1 MAERIKGDFNMANI
15 IDGKAFAAT
24 IRLQVKEDADRLIE
38 QSKVEPCLAVV
49 LVGENPASKV
59 YVGAKTKM
67 AAECNIKTKDYK
79 LDDTTD
85 QDTLLKLIKMLN
97 EDPDTHGI
105 LVQLPLPKQIDER
118 SVIDAIA
125 VEKDVDGFHAINAG
139 RLSIG
144 GDMLNKAFIP
154 CTPLGSLLLLK
165 DNVDDLT
172 GKNAVVVGRSNIVGK
187 PMSQLLIEESC
198 TVTVVHSK
206 TKNVEAICSQADVVV
221 VAAGRPEM
229 VNGDWLKEGA
239 VVIDV
244 GINRVPVTK
253 EDGSEGSKIV
263 GDVDFESASSKA
275 SKITPVPGG
284 VGPMTIACLLRN
296 TVTSA
301 YRHAGLGDPR
311 GTVDSESHD
320 QFKDKYI
327 NH

>member
-1 MAERIKGDFNMANI
+1 MADI
-15 IDGKAFAAT
+15 IDGKAFAAK
-24 IRLQVKEDADRLIE
+24 IRAEVKEDSDKLIS
-38 QSKVEPCLAVV
+38 QKQVDPCLAVV

-59 YVGAKTKM
+59 YVGQKTKM
-67 AAECNIKTKDYK
+67 AAECNIKTKDFK
-79 LDDTTD
+79 LEASTD
-85 QDTLLKLIKMLN
+85 QETLLKLIDELN
-97 EDPDTHGI
+97 NDSSVHGI

-118 SVIDAIA
+118 KVIDAIV

-144 GDMLNKAFIP
+144 GDMLKKAFIP

-165 DNVDDLT
+165 DHVEDLK
-172 GKNAVVVGRSNIVGK
+172 GKSAVVIGRSNIVGK

-206 TKNVEAICSQADVVV
+206 TKEIEKVCSQADII
-221 VAAGRPEM
+221 VAAIGRAEM
-229 VNGDWLKEGA
+229 IDSKWLKDGA

-244 GINRVPVTK
+244 GINRISIKK

-263 GDVDFESASSKA
+263 GDVDFESASEKA

-301 YRHAGLGDPR
+301 YRHTGLDDPR
-311 GTVDSESHD
+311 S
-320 QFKDKYI
+320 I
-327 NH
+327 

>member
-1 MAERIKGDFNMANI
+1 MADI
-15 IDGKAFAAT
+15 IDGKAFAAK
-24 IRLQVKEDADRLIE
+24 IRAEVKEDSDKLIS
-38 QSKVEPCLAVV
+38 QKQVDPCLAVV

-59 YVGAKTKM
+59 YVGQKSKM
-67 AAECNIKTKDYK
+67 AKECNIKTKDYK
-79 LDDTTD
+79 LDESTD
-85 QDTLLKLIKMLN
+85 QETLLKLIEDLN
-97 EDPDTHGI
+97 NDSTVHGI

-118 SVIDAIA
+118 KVIDTIV

-144 GDMLNKAFIP
+144 GDMLKRAFIP

-165 DNVDDLT
+165 DQVGNLR

-198 TVTVVHSK
+198 TVTIVHSK
-206 TKNVEAICSQADVVV
+206 TKDIESVCARADVVV
-221 VAAGRPEM
+221 VAVGRPEM
-229 VNGDWLKEGA
+229 VDAKWLKEGA

-244 GINRVPVTK
+244 GINRIPVTK

-263 GDVDFESASSKA
+263 GDVDFESASEKA

-301 YRHAGLGDPR
+301 YRHADLDDPR
-311 GTVDSESHD
+311 PL
-320 QFKDKYI
+320 
-327 NH
+327 

>member
-1 MAERIKGDFNMANI
+1 MADI
-15 IDGKAFAAT
+15 IDGKAFAAK
-24 IRLQVKEDADRLIE
+24 IRAEVKEDSDKLIS
-38 QSKVEPCLAVV
+38 QKQVDPCLAVV

-59 YVGAKTKM
+59 YVGQKSKM
-67 AAECNIKTKDYK
+67 AKECNIKTKDYK
-79 LDDTTD
+79 LDESTD
-85 QDTLLKLIKMLN
+85 QETLLKLIEDLN
-97 EDPDTHGI
+97 NDNSVHGI

-118 SVIDAIA
+118 KVIDTIV

-144 GDMLNKAFIP
+144 GDMLKRAFIP

-165 DNVDDLT
+165 DQVEDLK
-172 GKNAVVVGRSNIVGK
+172 GKNAVVIGRSNIVGK

-206 TKNVEAICSQADVVV
+206 TKDIEHVCSQADII
-221 VAAGRPEM
+221 VAAIGRAEM
-229 VNGDWLKEGA
+229 IDSKWLKEGA

-244 GINRVPVTK
+244 GINRITVTK

-263 GDVDFESASSKA
+263 GDVDFLSASEKA

-301 YRHAGLGDPR
+301 YRHAGLEDPR
-311 GTVDSESHD
+311 S
-320 QFKDKYI
+320 I
-327 NH
+327 

>member
-1 MAERIKGDFNMANI
+1 MADI
-15 IDGKAFAAT
+15 IDGKAFAAK
-24 IRLQVKEDADRLIE
+24 IRAEVKEDSDKLIS
-38 QSKVEPCLAVV
+38 QKQVDPCLAVV

-59 YVGAKTKM
+59 YVGQKSKM
-67 AAECNIKTKDYK
+67 AKECNIKTKDYK
-79 LDDTTD
+79 LDESAD
-85 QDTLLKLIKMLN
+85 QETLLKLIEDLN
-97 EDPDTHGI
+97 NDSTVHGI

-118 SVIDAIA
+118 KVIDTIV

-144 GDMLNKAFIP
+144 GDMLKRAFIP

-165 DNVDDLT
+165 NQVGDLK

-187 PMSQLLIEESC
+187 PMSQLLSEESC
-198 TVTVVHSK
+198 TVTIVHSK
-206 TKNVEAICSQADVVV
+206 TKDIESVCTQADVVV
-221 VAAGRPEM
+221 VAVGRPEM
-229 VNGDWLKEGA
+229 VDAKWLKEGA

-244 GINRVPVTK
+244 GINRIPVTK

-263 GDVDFESASSKA
+263 GDVDFASASEKA

-301 YRHAGLGDPR
+301 YRHAGLEDPR
-311 GTVDSESHD
+311 S
-320 QFKDKYI
+320 I
-327 NH
+327 

>member
-1 MAERIKGDFNMANI
+1 MADI
-15 IDGKAFAAT
+15 IDGKAFAAK
-24 IRLQVKEDADRLIE
+24 IRAEVKEDSDKLIS
-38 QSKVEPCLAVV
+38 QKQVDPCLAVV

-59 YVGAKTKM
+59 YVGQKSKM
-67 AAECNIKTKDYK
+67 AKECNIKTKDYK
-79 LDDTTD
+79 LDESTN
-85 QDTLLKLIKMLN
+85 QETLLKLIEDLN
-97 EDPDTHGI
+97 SDSTVHGI

-118 SVIDAIA
+118 KVIDTIV

-144 GDMLNKAFIP
+144 GDMLKRAFIP

-165 DNVDDLT
+165 DQVEDLK
-172 GKNAVVVGRSNIVGK
+172 GKNAVVIGRSNIVGK

-206 TKNVEAICSQADVVV
+206 TKDIEHVCSQADII
-221 VAAGRPEM
+221 VAAIGRAEM
-229 VNGDWLKEGA
+229 IDSKWLKEGA

-244 GINRVPVTK
+244 GINRITVTK

-263 GDVDFESASSKA
+263 GDVDFLSASEKA

-301 YRHAGLGDPR
+301 YRHAGLEDPR
-311 GTVDSESHD
+311 S
-320 QFKDKYI
+320 I
-327 NH
+327 

>member
-1 MAERIKGDFNMANI
+1 MADI
-15 IDGKAFAAT
+15 IDGKAFAAK
-24 IRLQVKEDADRLIE
+24 IRAEVKNDTEKLINEKQVN
-38 QSKVEPCLAVV
+38 PCLAVV

-59 YVGAKTKM
+59 YVGQKSKM
-67 AAECNIKTKDYK
+67 AAECNIKTKDFK
-79 LDDTTD
+79 LDSSIA
-85 QDTLLKLIKMLN
+85 QETLLKLVDELN
-97 EDPDTHGI
+97 NDSSVHGI

-118 SVIDAIA
+118 KVIDTIT

-144 GDMLNKAFIP
+144 GAMLKKAFIP

-165 DNVDDLT
+165 DRVEDLR
-172 GKNAVVVGRSNIVGK
+172 GKNAVVIGRSNIVGK

-206 TKNVEAICSQADVVV
+206 TRNIEQVCAQADII
-221 VAAGRPEM
+221 VAAIGRAEM
-229 VNGDWLKEGA
+229 IDANWLKEGA

-244 GINRVPVTK
+244 GINRISIEK

-263 GDVDFESASSKA
+263 GDVNFESASTKA
-275 SKITPVPGG
+275 SMITPVPGG

-301 YRHAGLGDPR
+301 YRFAGLDDPR
-311 GTVDSESHD
+311 E
-320 QFKDKYI
+320 
-327 NH
+327 N

>member
-1 MAERIKGDFNMANI
+1 MADL
-15 IDGKAFAAT
+15 IDGKAFAAK
-24 IRLQVKEDADRLIE
+24 IRAEVKEDSDKLIS
-38 QSKVEPCLAVV
+38 QKQVDPCLAVV

-59 YVGAKTKM
+59 YVGQKTKM

-79 LDDTTD
+79 LEASTD
-85 QDTLLKLIKMLN
+85 QETLLKLIEELN
-97 EDPDTHGI
+97 NDETVHGI

-118 SVIDAIA
+118 KVIDAIV

-144 GDMLNKAFIP
+144 GEMLKKAFIP

-165 DNVDDLT
+165 DQLEDLK
-172 GKNAVVVGRSNIVGK
+172 GKSAVVIGRSNIVGK

-206 TKNVEAICSQADVVV
+206 TKEIEKVCSQADII
-221 VAAGRPEM
+221 VAAIGRAEM
-229 VNGDWLKEGA
+229 IDSKWLKDGA

-244 GINRVPVTK
+244 GINRITITK

-263 GDVDFESASSKA
+263 GDVDFESASTKA

-301 YRHAGLGDPR
+301 YRHAGLDDPR
-311 GTVDSESHD
+311 SL
-320 QFKDKYI
+320 
-327 NH
+327 

>member
-1 MAERIKGDFNMANI
+1 MADI
-15 IDGKAFAAT
+15 IDGKAFAAK
-24 IRLQVKEDADRLIE
+24 IRAEVKEDSDKLIS
-38 QSKVEPCLAVV
+38 QKQVDPCLAVV

-59 YVGAKTKM
+59 YVGQKTKM
-67 AAECNIKTKDYK
+67 AAECNIKTKDFK
-79 LDDTTD
+79 LEASTD
-85 QDTLLKLIKMLN
+85 QETLLKLIDELN
-97 EDPDTHGI
+97 NDSSVHGI

-118 SVIDAIA
+118 KVIDAIV

-144 GDMLNKAFIP
+144 GDMLKRAFIP

-165 DNVDDLT
+165 DQIEDLK
-172 GKNAVVVGRSNIVGK
+172 GKSAVVIGRSNIVGK

-206 TKNVEAICSQADVVV
+206 TKEIEKVCSQADII
-221 VAAGRPEM
+221 VAAIGRAEM
-229 VNGDWLKEGA
+229 IDSKWLKDGA

-244 GINRVPVTK
+244 GINRISITK

-263 GDVDFESASSKA
+263 GDVDFESASEKA

-301 YRHAGLGDPR
+301 YRHAGLDDPR
-311 GTVDSESHD
+311 S
-320 QFKDKYI
+320 I
-327 NH
+327 

>member
-1 MAERIKGDFNMANI
+1 MADI
-15 IDGKAFAAT
+15 IDGKAFAAK
-24 IRLQVKEDADRLIE
+24 IRAEVKEDSDKLIS
-38 QSKVEPCLAVV
+38 QKQVDPCLAVV

-59 YVGAKTKM
+59 YVGQKTKM

-79 LDDTTD
+79 LDASTD
-85 QDTLLKLIKMLN
+85 QETLLKLIDDLN
-97 EDPDTHGI
+97 NDESVHGI

-118 SVIDAIA
+118 KVIDAIV

-144 GDMLNKAFIP
+144 GDMLKRAFIP

-165 DNVDDLT
+165 DQIDDLK
-172 GKNAVVVGRSNIVGK
+172 GKSAVVIGRSNIVGK

-206 TKNVEAICSQADVVV
+206 TKEIEKVCSQADII
-221 VAAGRPEM
+221 VAAIGRAEM
-229 VNGDWLKEGA
+229 IDSKWLKDGA

-244 GINRVPVTK
+244 GINRITITK

-263 GDVDFESASSKA
+263 GDVDFESASTKA

-301 YRHAGLGDPR
+301 YRHSGLEDPR
-311 GTVDSESHD
+311 S
-320 QFKDKYI
+320 
-327 NH
+327 N

>member
-1 MAERIKGDFNMANI
+1 MADI
-15 IDGKAFAAT
+15 IDGKAFAAK
-24 IRLQVKEDADRLIE
+24 IRAEVKQDSDKLISQKQVD
-38 QSKVEPCLAVV
+38 PCLAVV

-59 YVGAKTKM
+59 YVGQKSKM
-67 AAECNIKTKDYK
+67 AKECNIKTKDYK
-79 LDDTTD
+79 LDENTD
-85 QDTLLKLIKMLN
+85 QETLLKLIEDLN
-97 EDPDTHGI
+97 NDSTVHGI

-118 SVIDAIA
+118 KVIDTIV

-144 GDMLNKAFIP
+144 GDMLKRAFIP

-165 DNVDDLT
+165 DQVDDLK

-198 TVTVVHSK
+198 TVTIVHSK
-206 TKNVEAICSQADVVV
+206 TKDIETVCAQADVVV
-221 VAAGRPEM
+221 VAVGRPEM
-229 VNGDWLKEGA
+229 VDAKWLKEGA

-244 GINRVPVTK
+244 GINRIPITK

-263 GDVDFESASSKA
+263 GDVDFVSASKKA

-301 YRHAGLGDPR
+301 YRHAGLEDPR
-311 GTVDSESHD
+311 S
-320 QFKDKYI
+320 I
-327 NH
+327 

>member
-1 MAERIKGDFNMANI
+1 
-15 IDGKAFAAT
+15 
-24 IRLQVKEDADRLIE
+24 
-38 QSKVEPCLAVV
+38 
-49 LVGENPASKV
+49 VGENPASKV
-59 YVGAKTKM
+59 YVGQKTKM

-79 LDDTTD
+79 LDASTD
-85 QDTLLKLIKMLN
+85 QETLLELIDELN
-97 EDPDTHGI
+97 NNVSVHGI

-118 SVIDAIA
+118 KVIDAIV

-144 GDMLNKAFIP
+144 GDMLKRAFIP

-165 DNVDDLT
+165 DQIDDLK
-172 GKNAVVVGRSNIVGK
+172 GKSAVVIGRSNIVGK

-206 TKNVEAICSQADVVV
+206 TKEIEKVCSQADII
-221 VAAGRPEM
+221 VAAIGRAEM
-229 VNGDWLKEGA
+229 IDSKWLKDGA

-244 GINRVPVTK
+244 GINRITITK

-263 GDVDFESASSKA
+263 GDVDFESASTKA

-301 YRHAGLGDPR
+301 YRYAGLEDPR
-311 GTVDSESHD
+311 S
-320 QFKDKYI
+320 
-327 NH
+327 N

>member
-1 MAERIKGDFNMANI
+1 MADI
-15 IDGKAFAAT
+15 IDGKAFAAK
-24 IRLQVKEDADRLIE
+24 IRAEVKEDSDKLIS
-38 QSKVEPCLAVV
+38 QKQVDPCLAVV

-59 YVGAKTKM
+59 YVGQKSKM
-67 AAECNIKTKDYK
+67 AKECNIKTKDYK
-79 LDDTTD
+79 LEESTD
-85 QDTLLKLIKMLN
+85 QETLLKLIEDLN
-97 EDPDTHGI
+97 NDNTVHGI

-118 SVIDAIA
+118 KVIDTIV

-144 GDMLNKAFIP
+144 GDMLKRAFIP

-165 DNVDDLT
+165 DQVDDLK

-198 TVTVVHSK
+198 TVTIVHSK
-206 TKNVEAICSQADVVV
+206 TKDIETVCAQADVVV
-221 VAAGRPEM
+221 VAVGRPEM
-229 VNGDWLKEGA
+229 VDAKWLKEGA

-244 GINRVPVTK
+244 GINRIPVTK

-263 GDVDFESASSKA
+263 GDVDFASASEKA

-301 YRHAGLGDPR
+301 YRHAGLEDPR
-311 GTVDSESHD
+311 S
-320 QFKDKYI
+320 I
-327 NH
+327 

>member
-1 MAERIKGDFNMANI
+1 MADL
-15 IDGKAFAAT
+15 IDGKAFAAK
-24 IRLQVKEDADRLIE
+24 IRAEVKEDSDKLIS
-38 QSKVEPCLAVV
+38 QKQVDPCLAVV

-59 YVGAKTKM
+59 YVGQKTKM
-67 AAECNIKTKDYK
+67 AAECNIKTKDFK
-79 LDDTTD
+79 LEASTD
-85 QDTLLKLIKMLN
+85 QETLLKLIDGLN
-97 EDPDTHGI
+97 NDSSVHGI

-118 SVIDAIA
+118 KVIDAIV

-144 GDMLNKAFIP
+144 GDMLKKAFIP

-165 DNVDDLT
+165 DHVEDLK
-172 GKNAVVVGRSNIVGK
+172 GKNAVVIGRSNIVGK

-206 TKNVEAICSQADVVV
+206 TKEIEKVCSQADII
-221 VAAGRPEM
+221 VAAIGRAEM
-229 VNGDWLKEGA
+229 IDSKWLKDGA

-244 GINRVPVTK
+244 GINRISITK

-263 GDVDFESASSKA
+263 GDVDFESASEKA

-301 YRHAGLGDPR
+301 YRHAGLDDPR
-311 GTVDSESHD
+311 P
-320 QFKDKYI
+320 I
-327 NH
+327 

>member
-1 MAERIKGDFNMANI
+1 MADI
-15 IDGKAFAAT
+15 IDGKAFAAK
-24 IRLQVKEDADRLIE
+24 IRAEVKEDSDKLIS
-38 QSKVEPCLAVV
+38 QKQVDPCLAVV

-59 YVGAKTKM
+59 YVGQKSKM
-67 AAECNIKTKDYK
+67 AKECNIKTKDYK
-79 LDDTTD
+79 LEESTD
-85 QDTLLKLIKMLN
+85 QETLLKLIEDLN
-97 EDPDTHGI
+97 NDSTVHGI

-118 SVIDAIA
+118 KVIDTIV

-144 GDMLNKAFIP
+144 GDMLKRAFIP

-165 DNVDDLT
+165 DQVDDLR

-198 TVTVVHSK
+198 TVTIVHSK
-206 TKNVEAICSQADVVV
+206 TKDIETVCAQADVVV
-221 VAAGRPEM
+221 VAVGRPEM
-229 VNGDWLKEGA
+229 VDAKWLKEGA

-244 GINRVPVTK
+244 GINRIPVKK

-263 GDVDFESASSKA
+263 GDVDFASASEKA

-301 YRHAGLGDPR
+301 YRHAGLEDPR
-311 GTVDSESHD
+311 S
-320 QFKDKYI
+320 I
-327 NH
+327 

>member
-1 MAERIKGDFNMANI
+1 MATN
-15 IDGKAFAAT
+15 IDGKAFAAK
-24 IRLQVKEDADRLIE
+24 IRTQVKEDADYLIANK
-38 QSKVEPCLAVV
+38 QVDPCLAVV

-79 LDDTTD
+79 LEDDTD
-85 QDTLLKLIKMLN
+85 QETLLKLIKMLN
-97 EDPDTHGI
+97 EDTEIHGI

-144 GDMLNKAFIP
+144 GDLLAKAVIP

-165 DNVDDLT
+165 DHVEDLR

-187 PMSQLLIEESC
+187 PMAQLLIEESC

-206 TKNVEAICSQADVVV
+206 TKEVESICSQADIVV

-244 GINRVPVTK
+244 GINRVPFTK

-263 GDVDFESASSKA
+263 GDVDFESASTKA

-301 YRHAGLGDPR
+301 YRHSGLNDPR
-311 GTVDSESHD
+311 GTVDSKSQD
-320 QFKDKYI
+320 QYKEKFI
-327 NH
+327 NL

>member
-1 MAERIKGDFNMANI
+1 MADI
-15 IDGKAFAAT
+15 IDGKAFAAK
-24 IRLQVKEDADRLIE
+24 IRAEVKEDSDKLIS
-38 QSKVEPCLAVV
+38 QKQVDPCLAVV
-49 LVGENPASKV
+49 LVGENPSSKV
-59 YVGAKTKM
+59 YVGQKSKM
-67 AAECNIKTKDYK
+67 AKECNIKTKDYK
-79 LDDTTD
+79 LDENTD
-85 QDTLLKLIKMLN
+85 QETLLKLIEDLN
-97 EDPDTHGI
+97 NDSTVHGI

-118 SVIDAIA
+118 KVIDTIV

-144 GDMLNKAFIP
+144 GDMLKRAFIP

-165 DNVDDLT
+165 DQVENLK
-172 GKNAVVVGRSNIVGK
+172 GKNAVVIGRSNIVGK

-206 TKNVEAICSQADVVV
+206 TKDIEHVCSQADII
-221 VAAGRPEM
+221 VAAIGRAEM
-229 VNGDWLKEGA
+229 IDSKWLKEGA

-244 GINRVPVTK
+244 GINRIPVTK

-263 GDVDFESASSKA
+263 GDVDFLSASEKA

-301 YRHAGLGDPR
+301 YRHAGLEDPR
-311 GTVDSESHD
+311 S
-320 QFKDKYI
+320 I
-327 NH
+327 

>member
-1 MAERIKGDFNMANI
+1 MTDI
-15 IDGKAFAAT
+15 IDGKAFAAK
-24 IRLQVKEDADRLIE
+24 IRAEVKEDSDKLIS
-38 QSKVEPCLAVV
+38 QKQVDPCLAVV

-59 YVGAKTKM
+59 YVGQKTKM
-67 AAECNIKTKDYK
+67 ATECNIKTKDYK
-79 LDDTTD
+79 LDASTD
-85 QDTLLKLIKMLN
+85 QETLLELIDDLN
-97 EDPDTHGI
+97 NDGSVHGI

-118 SVIDAIA
+118 KVIDAIV

-144 GDMLNKAFIP
+144 GDMLKRAFIP

-165 DNVDDLT
+165 DQIEDLK
-172 GKNAVVVGRSNIVGK
+172 GKSAVVIGRSNIVGK

-206 TKNVEAICSQADVVV
+206 TKEIEKVCSQADII
-221 VAAGRPEM
+221 VAAIGRAEM
-229 VNGDWLKEGA
+229 IDSKWLKDGA

-244 GINRVPVTK
+244 GINRIAITK

-263 GDVDFESASSKA
+263 GDVDFVSASTKA

-301 YRHAGLGDPR
+301 YRHAGLEDPR
-311 GTVDSESHD
+311 S
-320 QFKDKYI
+320 
-327 NH
+327 N

>member
-1 MAERIKGDFNMANI
+1 MADI
-15 IDGKAFAAT
+15 IDGKAFAAK
-24 IRLQVKEDADRLIE
+24 IRAEVKEDSDKLIS
-38 QSKVEPCLAVV
+38 QKQVDPCLAVV

-59 YVGAKTKM
+59 YVGQKSKM
-67 AAECNIKTKDYK
+67 AKECNIKTKDYK
-79 LDDTTD
+79 LEESTD
-85 QDTLLKLIKMLN
+85 QETLLKLIEDLN
-97 EDPDTHGI
+97 NDSTVHGI

-118 SVIDAIA
+118 KVIDTIV

-144 GDMLNKAFIP
+144 GDMLKRAFIP

-165 DNVDDLT
+165 DQVDDLR

-198 TVTVVHSK
+198 TVTIVHSK
-206 TKNVEAICSQADVVV
+206 TKDIETVCAQADVVV
-221 VAAGRPEM
+221 VAVGRPEM
-229 VNGDWLKEGA
+229 VDAKWLKESA

-244 GINRVPVTK
+244 GINRIPITK

-263 GDVDFESASSKA
+263 GDVDFASASEKA

-301 YRHAGLGDPR
+301 YRHAGLEDPR
-311 GTVDSESHD
+311 S
-320 QFKDKYI
+320 I
-327 NH
+327 

>member
-1 MAERIKGDFNMANI
+1 LNIGLEDKDKEIKKMADI
-15 IDGKAFAAT
+15 IDGKAFAAK
-24 IRLQVKEDADRLIE
+24 IRAEVKEDSDKLIS
-38 QSKVEPCLAVV
+38 QKQVSPCLAVV

-59 YVGAKTKM
+59 YVGQKTKM

-79 LDDTTD
+79 LDASTD
-85 QDTLLKLIKMLN
+85 QETLLELIDELN
-97 EDPDTHGI
+97 NNVSVHGI

-118 SVIDAIA
+118 KVIDAIV

-144 GDMLNKAFIP
+144 GDMLKRAFIP

-165 DNVDDLT
+165 DQIDDLK
-172 GKNAVVVGRSNIVGK
+172 GKSAVVIGRSNIVGK

-206 TKNVEAICSQADVVV
+206 TKEIEKVCSQADII
-221 VAAGRPEM
+221 VAAIGRAEM
-229 VNGDWLKEGA
+229 IDSKWLKDGA

-244 GINRVPVTK
+244 GINRITITK

-263 GDVDFESASSKA
+263 GDVDFESASTKA

-301 YRHAGLGDPR
+301 YRYAGLEDPR
-311 GTVDSESHD
+311 S
-320 QFKDKYI
+320 
-327 NH
+327 N

>member
-1 MAERIKGDFNMANI
+1 MADI
-15 IDGKAFAAT
+15 IDGKAFAAK
-24 IRLQVKEDADRLIE
+24 IRAEVKEDSDKLIS
-38 QSKVEPCLAVV
+38 QKQVDPCLAVV

-59 YVGAKTKM
+59 YVGQKSKM
-67 AAECNIKTKDYK
+67 AKECNIKTKDYK
-79 LDDTTD
+79 LEENTD
-85 QDTLLKLIKMLN
+85 QETLLKLIEDLN
-97 EDPDTHGI
+97 NDSTVHGI

-118 SVIDAIA
+118 KVIDTIV

-144 GDMLNKAFIP
+144 GDMLKRAFIP

-165 DNVDDLT
+165 NQVGDLK

-198 TVTVVHSK
+198 TVTIVHSK
-206 TKNVEAICSQADVVV
+206 TKDIESVCAQADVVV
-221 VAAGRPEM
+221 VAVGRPEM
-229 VNGDWLKEGA
+229 VDAKWLKEGA

-244 GINRVPVTK
+244 GINRIPVTK

-263 GDVDFESASSKA
+263 GDVDFASASEKA

-301 YRHAGLGDPR
+301 YRHAGLEDPR
-311 GTVDSESHD
+311 S
-320 QFKDKYI
+320 I
-327 NH
+327 

>member
-1 MAERIKGDFNMANI
+1 MADI
-15 IDGKAFAAT
+15 IDGKAFAAK
-24 IRLQVKEDADRLIE
+24 IRAEVKEDSDKLIS
-38 QSKVEPCLAVV
+38 QKQVDPCLAVV

-59 YVGAKTKM
+59 YVGQKTKM
-67 AAECNIKTKDYK
+67 ATECNIKTKDYK
-79 LDDTTD
+79 LDASTD
-85 QDTLLKLIKMLN
+85 QETLLELIDDLN
-97 EDPDTHGI
+97 NDGSVHGI

-118 SVIDAIA
+118 KVIGAIV

-144 GDMLNKAFIP
+144 GDMLKKAFIP

-165 DNVDDLT
+165 DQIEDLK
-172 GKNAVVVGRSNIVGK
+172 GKSVVVIGRSNIVGK

-206 TKNVEAICSQADVVV
+206 TKEIEKVCSQADII
-221 VAAGRPEM
+221 VAAIGRAEM
-229 VNGDWLKEGA
+229 IDSKWLKNGA

-244 GINRVPVTK
+244 GINRIAITK

-263 GDVDFESASSKA
+263 GDVNFESATTKA

-301 YRHAGLGDPR
+301 YRHSGLEDPR
-311 GTVDSESHD
+311 S
-320 QFKDKYI
+320 
-327 NH
+327 N